1 MKKIIVEK
9 TFLEH
14 SSTFGLTASHVWVY
28 SLLRARIPLSIRSG
42 WVDQRGAYVIY
53 PVDKLAEASG
63 FSARKVHKLLHDL
76 AAAKLLTIAPTRT
89 ASRLYVKQWRA
100 PSSVEPVEYLREAG
114 FPALR
119 EISFKV
125 FAGAYV
131 EIDLDAGRDLPL
143 RVRLLHALLSD
154 TLATED
160 GLVYPDRRKLEA
172 MLSCG
177 HATLSGCFA
186 QLRLRGLIESVGK
199 SFGGAVAFRL
209 NRLNSAECNDLNS
222 ADQSSKICSASVQ
235 KMQSQPSNFCSQDN
249 PHEIASFGDSPLG
262 DSLTPAACEASAR
275 VEWSN
280 LANDAAAIAPAADK
294 AEIEVAVRETR
305 RQYMADMLSIK
316 PTYRIRD
323 GVYASREQLTT
334 AYGSI
339 THTVMA
345 VTVAKIAAHW
355 REVRD
360 GTSYLRSTLMSA
372 VSKHSGEAWYYS
384 QQMA

>member
-28 SLLRARIPLSIRSG
+28 SLLRARVPLSIRSG

-89 ASRLYVKQWRA
+89 ASRLYIKQWRA

-119 EISFKV
+119 EINHKV
-125 FAGAYV
+125 CAGAYV
-131 EIDLDAGRDLPL
+131 EIDLDTGRDLPL

-154 TLATED
+154 TLATES
-160 GLVYPDRRKLEA
+160 GLVYPDRRKLQA

-177 HATLSGCFA
+177 HATLSACFA
-186 QLRLRGLIESVGK
+186 QLGLRGLIESAGK

-209 NRLNSAECNDLNS
+209 NGLNS

-235 KMQSQPSNFCSQDN
+235 NLQLQSSKICSQDN
-249 PHEIASFGDSPLG
+249 LSEITSFEDSPLG

-275 VEWSN
+275 VEWNN
-280 LANDAAAIAPAADK
+280 LADDAAAIAPAADK

-305 RQYMADMLSIK
+305 RQYMADMLSTK
-316 PTYRIRD
+316 PTYRVRD
-323 GVYASREQLTT
+323 GVYASREQLIA
-334 AYGSI
+334 AYESI

-355 REVRD
+355 RDVRD

>member
-28 SLLRARIPLSIRSG
+28 SLLRARVPLSIRSG

-89 ASRLYVKQWRA
+89 ASRLYIKQWRA

-119 EISFKV
+119 EINHKV
-125 FAGAYV
+125 CAGAYV
-131 EIDLDAGRDLPL
+131 EIDLDTGRDLPL

-154 TLATED
+154 TLATES
-160 GLVYPDRRKLEA
+160 GLVYPDRRKLQA

-177 HATLSGCFA
+177 HATLSACFA
-186 QLRLRGLIESVGK
+186 QLGLRGLIESAGK

-209 NRLNSAECNDLNS
+209 NGLNS
-222 ADQSSKICSASVQ
+222 ADQSSKNCSASVQ
-235 KMQSQPSNFCSQDN
+235 NLQLQSSKICSQDN
-249 PHEIASFGDSPLG
+249 LSEITSFEDSPLG
-262 DSLTPAACEASAR
+262 DSLTPAECEASAR
-275 VEWSN
+275 VEWNN
-280 LANDAAAIAPAADK
+280 LADDAAAIAPAADK

-305 RQYMADMLSIK
+305 RQYMADMLSTK
-316 PTYRIRD
+316 PTYRVRD
-323 GVYASREQLTT
+323 GVYASREQLIA
-334 AYGSI
+334 AYESI

-355 REVRD
+355 RDVRD

>member
-9 TFLEH
+9 IFLEH

-28 SLLRARIPLSIRSG
+28 SLLRARVPLSIRSG

-89 ASRLYVKQWRA
+89 ASRLYIKQWRA

-119 EISFKV
+119 EINHKV
-125 FAGAYV
+125 CAGAYV
-131 EIDLDAGRDLPL
+131 EIDLDTGRDLPL

-154 TLATED
+154 TLATES
-160 GLVYPDRRKLEA
+160 GLVYPDRRKLQA

-177 HATLSGCFA
+177 HATLSACFA
-186 QLRLRGLIESVGK
+186 QLGLRGLIESAGK

-209 NRLNSAECNDLNS
+209 NGLNS
-222 ADQSSKICSASVQ
+222 ADQSSNNCSASVQ
-235 KMQSQPSNFCSQDN
+235 NLQLQSSKICSQDN
-249 PHEIASFGDSPLG
+249 LSEITSFEDSPLG

-275 VEWSN
+275 VEWNN
-280 LANDAAAIAPAADK
+280 LADDAAAIAPAADK

-305 RQYMADMLSIK
+305 RQYMADMLSTK
-316 PTYRIRD
+316 PTYRVRD
-323 GVYASREQLTT
+323 GVYASREQLIA
-334 AYGSI
+334 AYESI

-355 REVRD
+355 RDVRD

>member
-28 SLLRARIPLSIRSG
+28 SLLRARVPLSIRSG

-89 ASRLYVKQWRA
+89 ASRLYIKQWRA

-119 EISFKV
+119 EINFKV

-131 EIDLDAGRDLPL
+131 EIDLDANRDLPL

-160 GLVYPDRRKLEA
+160 GLVYPDRCKLEA

-177 HATLSGCFA
+177 HATLSACFA
-186 QLRLRGLIESVGK
+186 QLRLRGLIESAGK

-209 NRLNSAECNDLNS
+209 NGLKIAAHPSKNCSTSVQPLQL
-222 ADQSSKICSASVQ
+222 QSSKICS
-235 KMQSQPSNFCSQDN
+235 QDSLS
-249 PHEIASFGDSPLG
+249 EITSFEDSPSG

-275 VEWSN
+275 VEWNN
-280 LANDAAAIAPAADK
+280 LADDAAVIAPAVDK
-294 AEIEVAVRETR
+294 AEIEEAVRETR
-305 RQYMADMLSIK
+305 RQYMTDMLSIK
-316 PTYRIRD
+316 PKYRVRD
-323 GVYASREQLTT
+323 GVYASREQLIA
-334 AYGSI
+334 AYGAI

-355 REVRD
+355 RGVRD
-360 GTSYLRSTLMSA
+360 GTSYLRSALMSA
-372 VSKHSGEAWYYS
+372 VSKHSGEAWHYS

>member
-28 SLLRARIPLSIRSG
+28 SLLRARVPLSIRSG

-89 ASRLYVKQWRA
+89 ASRLYIKQWRA

-119 EISFKV
+119 EINHKV
-125 FAGAYV
+125 CAGAYV
-131 EIDLDAGRDLPL
+131 EIDLDTGRDLPL

-154 TLATED
+154 TLATES
-160 GLVYPDRRKLEA
+160 GLVYPDRRKLQA

-177 HATLSGCFA
+177 HATLSACFA
-186 QLRLRGLIESVGK
+186 QLGLRGLIESAGK

-209 NRLNSAECNDLNS
+209 NGLNS
-222 ADQSSKICSASVQ
+222 ADQSSNNCSASVQ
-235 KMQSQPSNFCSQDN
+235 NLQLQSSKICSQDN
-249 PHEIASFGDSPLG
+249 LSEITSFEDSPLG

-275 VEWSN
+275 VEWNN
-280 LANDAAAIAPAADK
+280 LADDAAAIAPAADK
-294 AEIEVAVRETR
+294 AEIEIAVRETR
-305 RQYMADMLSIK
+305 RQYMADMLSTK
-316 PTYRIRD
+316 PTYRVRD
-323 GVYASREQLTT
+323 GVYASREQLIA
-334 AYGSI
+334 AYESI

-355 REVRD
+355 RDVRD

>member
-28 SLLRARIPLSIRSG
+28 SLLRARVPLSIRSG

-89 ASRLYVKQWRA
+89 ASRLYIKQWRA

-119 EISFKV
+119 EINHKV
-125 FAGAYV
+125 CAGAYV
-131 EIDLDAGRDLPL
+131 EIDLDTGRDLPL

-154 TLATED
+154 TLATES
-160 GLVYPDRRKLEA
+160 GLVYPDRRKLQA

-177 HATLSGCFA
+177 HATLSACFA
-186 QLRLRGLIESVGK
+186 QLGLRGLIESAGK

-209 NRLNSAECNDLNS
+209 NGLNS
-222 ADQSSKICSASVQ
+222 ADQSSNNCSASVQ
-235 KMQSQPSNFCSQDN
+235 NLQLQSSKICSQDN
-249 PHEIASFGDSPLG
+249 LSEITSFEDSPLG

-275 VEWSN
+275 VEWNN
-280 LANDAAAIAPAADK
+280 LADDAAAIAPAADK

-305 RQYMADMLSIK
+305 RQYMADMLSTK
-316 PTYRIRD
+316 PTYRVRD
-323 GVYASREQLTT
+323 GVYASREQLIA
-334 AYGSI
+334 AYESI

-355 REVRD
+355 RDVRD

>member
-28 SLLRARIPLSIRSG
+28 SLLRARVPLSIRSG

-89 ASRLYVKQWRA
+89 ASRLYIKQWRA

-119 EISFKV
+119 EINHKV
-125 FAGAYV
+125 CAGAYV
-131 EIDLDAGRDLPL
+131 EIDLDTGRDLPL

-154 TLATED
+154 TLATES
-160 GLVYPDRRKLEA
+160 GLVYPDRRKLQA

-177 HATLSGCFA
+177 HATLSACFA
-186 QLRLRGLIESVGK
+186 QLGLRGLIESAGK

-209 NRLNSAECNDLNS
+209 NGLNS
-222 ADQSSKICSASVQ
+222 ADQSSNNCSASVQ
-235 KMQSQPSNFCSQDN
+235 NLQLQSSKICSQDN
-249 PHEIASFGDSPLG
+249 LSEITSFEDSPLG
-262 DSLTPAACEASAR
+262 DSRTPAACEASAR
-275 VEWSN
+275 VEWNN
-280 LANDAAAIAPAADK
+280 LADDAAAIAPAADK

-305 RQYMADMLSIK
+305 RQYMADMLSTK
-316 PTYRIRD
+316 PTYRVRD
-323 GVYASREQLTT
+323 GVYASREQLIA
-334 AYGSI
+334 AYESI

-355 REVRD
+355 RDVRD

>member
-28 SLLRARIPLSIRSG
+28 SLLRARVPLSIRSG

-89 ASRLYVKQWRA
+89 ASRLYIKQWRA

-119 EISFKV
+119 EINHKV
-125 FAGAYV
+125 CAGAYV
-131 EIDLDAGRDLPL
+131 EIDLDTGRDLPL

-154 TLATED
+154 TLATES
-160 GLVYPDRRKLEA
+160 GLVYPDRRKLQA

-177 HATLSGCFA
+177 HATLSACFA
-186 QLRLRGLIESVGK
+186 QLGLRGLIESAGK

-209 NRLNSAECNDLNS
+209 NGLNS
-222 ADQSSKICSASVQ
+222 ADQSSNNCSASVQ
-235 KMQSQPSNFCSQDN
+235 NLQLQSSKICSQDN
-249 PHEIASFGDSPLG
+249 LSEITSFEDSPLG

-275 VEWSN
+275 VEWNN
-280 LANDAAAIAPAADK
+280 LADDAAAIAPAADK

-305 RQYMADMLSIK
+305 RQYMADMLSTK
-316 PTYRIRD
+316 LTYRVRD
-323 GVYASREQLTT
+323 GVYASREQLIA
-334 AYGSI
+334 AYESI

-355 REVRD
+355 RDVRD

>member
-28 SLLRARIPLSIRSG
+28 SLLRARVPLSIRSG

-89 ASRLYVKQWRA
+89 ASRLYIKQWRA

-119 EISFKV
+119 EINHKV
-125 FAGAYV
+125 CAGAYV
-131 EIDLDAGRDLPL
+131 EIDLDTGRDLPL

-154 TLATED
+154 TLATES
-160 GLVYPDRRKLEA
+160 GLVYPDRRKLQA

-177 HATLSGCFA
+177 HATLSACFA
-186 QLRLRGLIESVGK
+186 QLGLRGLIESAGK

-209 NRLNSAECNDLNS
+209 NGLNS
-222 ADQSSKICSASVQ
+222 ADQLSKNCSASVQNLQLQSSKICS
-235 KMQSQPSNFCSQDN
+235 QDN
-249 PHEIASFGDSPLG
+249 LSEITSFEDSPLG

-275 VEWSN
+275 VEWNN
-280 LANDAAAIAPAADK
+280 LADDAAAIAPAADK

-305 RQYMADMLSIK
+305 RQYMADMLSTK
-316 PTYRIRD
+316 PTYRVRD
-323 GVYASREQLTT
+323 GVYASREQLIA
-334 AYGSI
+334 AYESI

-355 REVRD
+355 RDVRD

>member
-14 SSTFGLTASHVWVY
+14 SSIFGLTASHVWVY
-28 SLLRARIPLSIRSG
+28 SLLRARVPLSIRSG

-89 ASRLYVKQWRA
+89 ASRLYIKQWRA

-119 EISFKV
+119 EINHKV
-125 FAGAYV
+125 CAGAYV
-131 EIDLDAGRDLPL
+131 EIDLDTGRDLPL

-154 TLATED
+154 TLATES
-160 GLVYPDRRKLEA
+160 GLVYPDRRKLQA

-177 HATLSGCFA
+177 HATLSACFA
-186 QLRLRGLIESVGK
+186 QLGLRGLIESAGK

-209 NRLNSAECNDLNS
+209 NGLNS
-222 ADQSSKICSASVQ
+222 ADQSSNNCSASVQ
-235 KMQSQPSNFCSQDN
+235 NLQLQSSKICSQDN
-249 PHEIASFGDSPLG
+249 LSEITSFEDSPLG

-275 VEWSN
+275 VEWNN
-280 LANDAAAIAPAADK
+280 LADDAAAIAPAADK

-305 RQYMADMLSIK
+305 RQYMADMLSTK
-316 PTYRIRD
+316 PTYRVRD
-323 GVYASREQLTT
+323 GVYASREQLIA
-334 AYGSI
+334 AYESI

-355 REVRD
+355 RDVRD

>member
-119 EISFKV
+119 EINFKV

-209 NRLNSAECNDLNS
+209 NRLNSA
-222 ADQSSKICSASVQ
+222 DQSSKICSASVQ
-235 KMQSQPSNFCSQDN
+235 NLQSQPSNFCSQDN
-249 PHEIASFGDSPLG
+249 PHEITSFGDSPLG

-355 REVRD
+355 RDVRD